1 MMASAVR
8 GASISGVKYF
18 FKQFCYE
25 CYRLKQFTFQTKFLP
40 VVFEGTL
47 YHIVCQEKLFER
59 LRTFLTHQITSREL
73 LDKRDFMLLASKVHY
88 KLSATEILEIN
99 GAAYLYFGL

>member
-1 MMASAVR
+1 MSQADSAS
-8 GASISGVKYF
+8 
-18 FKQFCYE
+18 
-25 CYRLKQFTFQTKFLP
+25 
-40 VVFEGTL
+40 
-47 YHIVCQEKLFER
+47 VCQEKLFER